1 VLIGGT
7 MKYHAEESLLFFQVD
22 LCCGIIQKCG
32 ILQEVK
38 LKAVSMARGR
48 MVAHWPSDS
57 MVDMCRTGRSQ
68 KLFGK
73 RTQKTLSS
81 SLGLPRRSSMGA

>member
-1 VLIGGT
+1 MPIGGT
-7 MKYHAEESLLFFQVD
+7 VKYHVEESLLFFQVN
-22 LCCGIIQKCG
+22 LCYG

-57 MVDMCRTGRSQ
+57 MVDMCRTGQSQ

-81 SLGLPRRSSMGA
+81 SLGLPRRSCMDA

>member
-1 VLIGGT
+1 VPIGGAV
-7 MKYHAEESLLFFQVD
+7 KYHVEESLLFFQVN
-22 LCCGIIQKCG
+22 LCCG